1 MGEYTLKIT
10 SQLVE
15 LSEKQIYKEQKTV
28 DYDTREFTI
37 EIIVAKYEKDLDK
50 EENEIYV
57 PDYQREFVWDEER
70 QSKFIE
76 SIILGLPIPLI
87 FVAENKNG
95 RLEIVDGSQRIRTLH
110 SFLNNKLELL
120 KLEVLDKLNGFKFEN
135 LSNGRQRKF
144 KNTPMRMIVLSENAT
159 EEVKNDMFERINRGS
174 DLLKEMEKRKG
185 IYRGPFNDFIYN
197 ECAKNE
203 KFIKLAPMNKWL
215 QNRQEHQ
222 ELILR
227 FFCLSDY
234 YPKYPEFSGIARML
248 DAYLD
253 QKNKTFTD
261 EEKNLKKA
269 KFDRMVD
276 FVSQSFEHGF
286 CKTQTPQ
293 VSRVYFEAISVGV
306 HLALDEC
313 PQLSVN
319 KKIIKGIINSE
330 EFKQSISE
338 KYHTHKNKKI
348 LQRIDAIKTGL
359 LGVNND

>member
-1 MGEYTLKIT
+1 MNSIPND
-10 SQLVE
+10 VIE

-37 EIIVAKYEKDLDK
+37 EIIVSKYEHGLDN

-57 PDYQREFVWDEER
+57 PDYQREFVWDELR

-110 SFLNNKLELL
+110 SFLNDKLELVN
-120 KLEVLDKLNGFKFEN
+120 LEVLDKLNGFYFSN
-135 LSNGRQRKF
+135 LSNARQRKI

-159 EEVKNDMFERINRGS
+159 EDVKNDMFERINRGS

-203 KFIKLAPMNKWL
+203 RFIKLAPMNKWL
-215 QNRQEHQ
+215 QKRQEHQ

-227 FFCLSDY
+227 FFCLADY
-234 YPKYPEFSGIARML
+234 YPKFPDSSGIARVL
-248 DAYLD
+248 DSYID
-253 QKNKTFTD
+253 QKNKSFTV
-261 EEKNLKKA
+261 EEKVA
-269 KFDRMVD
+269 KTRLFNRMVD
-276 FVSQSFEHGF
+276 FVGDNFEFGF
-286 CKTQTPQ
+286 AKTQTPQ
-293 VSRVYFEAISVGV
+293 VSRVFFEAISVGV
-306 HLALDEC
+306 HLALEQN
-313 PQLSVN
+313 PEIKVTN
-319 KKIIKGIINSE
+319 KLTNSIINSE
-330 EFKQSISE
+330 QFKQSISE
-338 KYHTHKNKKI
+338 KYQTHKSKKI
-348 LQRIDAIKTGL
+348 SQRIDTIKNGL
-359 LGVNND
+359 LGIPND